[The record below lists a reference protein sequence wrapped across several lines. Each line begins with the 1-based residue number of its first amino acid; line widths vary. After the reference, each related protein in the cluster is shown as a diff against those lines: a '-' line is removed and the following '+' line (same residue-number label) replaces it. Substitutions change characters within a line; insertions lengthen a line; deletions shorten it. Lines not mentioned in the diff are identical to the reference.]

1 MTNLRTNFY
10 PPNSPQN
17 FATPIHALIVA
28 AGKGSRFGTEV
39 PKQYL
44 KTQDKTILQHSVARL
59 NHPQITD
66 LTIVIAPDD
75 KVASNLSFEFTHP
88 IYFACGGCERF
99 LSVQN
104 GVKAIIE
111 RGASDDD
118 WVLIHDAARPCL
130 ALSDLAALIT
140 KIQKTPNLIGAILA
154 SPVTDTIKFVENHA
168 IRHTIDRSQLWA
180 AQTPQIFRLKA
191 LEKMLQTVIAKN
203 LIITDEASGFEMMG
217 EKIAIVPSKHINIK
231 LTYPQDLMLIQALLT
246 QD

>member
-59 NHPQITD
+59 NHLQITD

-88 IYFACGGCERF
+88 IYFACGGCEDTYSHHF
-99 LSVQN
+99 DLGHSISPLV
-104 GVKAIIE
+104 
-111 RGASDDD
+111 
-118 WVLIHDAARPCL
+118 DACL
-130 ALSDLAALIT
+130 
-140 KIQKTPNLIGAILA
+140 QGR
-154 SPVTDTIKFVENHA
+154 VV
-168 IRHTIDRSQLWA
+168 
-180 AQTPQIFRLKA
+180 
-191 LEKMLQTVIAKN
+191 
-203 LIITDEASGFEMMG
+203 
-217 EKIAIVPSKHINIK
+217 
-231 LTYPQDLMLIQALLT
+231 
-246 QD
+246 